1 MKQKISRKGAK
12 AQRQSARRKLS
23 RIYTAAFSLRAVA
36 ALREGVFILGLCA
49 ALFSTACNKSE
60 KQLGIPPGAQAT
72 IDAVT
77 ADIAAAQDEK
87 IYNEAAQEW
96 RQASTLDETKEFF
109 KTLRTK
115 LGNVKSRAFHM
126 ARGEQNTGGA
136 EPGRSFIVQYQTS
149 FERAEG
155 METFTLVER
164 QGRWLLARY
173 FVNSDALKQ

>member
-1 MKQKISRKGAK
+1 M
-12 AQRQSARRKLS
+12 LS
-23 RIYTAAFSLRAVA
+23 
-36 ALREGVFILGLCA
+36 VFA
-49 ALFSTACNKSE
+49 ALFSTACNPSQR
-60 KQLGIPPGAQAT
+60 QLGIPPGAQAT
-72 IDAVT
+72 IDSMT
-77 ADIAAAQDEK
+77 ADIAAGQDEK
-87 IYNEAAQEW
+87 IYNEAAEEW
-96 RQASTLDETKEFF
+96 RQASTLDQTKEFF

-126 ARGEQNTGGA
+126 ARGEQNTGSA
-136 EPGRSFIVQYQTS
+136 QPGQSFIVQYQTT

>member
-1 MKQKISRKGAK
+1 MLFI
-12 AQRQSARRKLS
+12 
-23 RIYTAAFSLRAVA
+23 
-36 ALREGVFILGLCA
+36 FILP
-49 ALFSTACNKSE
+49 ALFLTACNRNE

-72 IDAVT
+72 IDSVT

-87 IYNEAAQEW
+87 IYSEAAQEW
-96 RQASTLDETKEFF
+96 RQASTLDQTKEFF

-126 ARGEQNTGGA
+126 ARGAQNTGGA
-136 EPGRSFIVQYQTS
+136 EPGQSFIVQYQTS

-173 FVNSDALKQ
+173 FVNSDALK